1 VLTSKNRL
9 TSSCADELQVAMP
22 GQVALPGDELY
33 DEGCRVWNSAVRR
46 RPAII
51 AFCKQPEDV
60 QAAVRAARRHGL
72 PLSVRGGGHD
82 WAGRALRDDGLVIDL
97 TRMRDVAV
105 DPRALVATVA
115 GGARAKDVAAA
126 AGAHGLVAAMGNCGT
141 VGMAG
146 LTLGGGYGP
155 LSGTC
160 GLAAD
165 NLLGAEVVLAD
176 GRRVTTGP
184 DAEPDLLWALRGGG
198 NFGVVTS
205 LRVRL
210 HPACD
215 MLAGS
220 VIYNWNGARAVLRR
234 YASFAATAPDELGVS
249 VGAMPGPNGELVIM
263 VVPLWN
269 GERRRGER
277 TMEDV
282 QAFGAPQFAQVAP
295 ATYCDLLAQ
304 FDAWME
310 AANGCHWE
318 IRTRS
323 LPAITE
329 GAAKAIIAAKARAAS
344 SLCTVFW
351 HHFHGA
357 ATRMTP
363 DGGAFGLRREHF
375 MVEIVAGWKPDGD
388 DGAAHRRW
396 AQDLWR
402 SLAPFALPGGY
413 PNLLGRIRRRRLM
426 GATPPGSGPSSAASI
441 PMASWR
447 PPSCCRRGKPVRRPV
462 RTSEA
467 TTAGVRAPRTP
478 RPALSALT
486 SVMAGLLARGS
497 APLSPSRSHA
507 A

>member
-1 VLTSKNRL
+1 MLGTKNRVS
-9 TSSCADELQVAMP
+9 SSCADELRAAIS
-22 GQVALPGDELY
+22 GRVALPGDELY
-33 DEGCRVWNSAVRR
+33 EKGCRVWNGAVRR

-97 TRMRDVAV
+97 TGMRDVAV

-126 AGAHGLVAAMGNCGT
+126 AGAHDLVAAMGNCGT

-165 NLLGAEVVLAD
+165 NLLGAEIVLAD

-184 DAEPDLLWALRGGG
+184 DAEPDLFWALRGGGG

-210 HPACD
+210 HPARD

-220 VIYNWNGARAVLRR
+220 VIYNWNEAGAVLRR

-249 VGAMPGPNGELVIM
+249 VGVMSGPDGEPVIM

-269 GERRRGER
+269 GDRRRGER
-277 TMEDV
+277 AMEDV
-282 QAFGAPQFAQVAP
+282 RAFGTPLSAQVGP
-295 ATYCDLLAQ
+295 ATYADLLAQ
-304 FDAWME
+304 FDAWVE
-310 AANGCHWE
+310 AADGCHWE

-323 LPAITE
+323 LPALTA
-329 GAAKAIIAAKARAAS
+329 GAADAIIAAKARAAS
-344 SLCTVFW
+344 PYCAVFW

-357 ATRMTP
+357 ATRMAP
-363 DGGAFGLRREHF
+363 DGAAFGLRREHF

-396 AQDLWR
+396 AQDLWQ

-413 PNLLGRIRRRRLM
+413 PNLLGPDDREQAAAAYGGNAARLRVLKRRFDPD
-426 GATPPGSGPSSAASI
+426 GVFASAI
-441 PMASWR
+441 PL
-447 PPSCCRRGKPVRRPV
+447 PEG
-462 RTSEA
+462 
-467 TTAGVRAPRTP
+467 
-478 RPALSALT
+478 
-486 SVMAGLLARGS
+486 
-497 APLSPSRSHA
+497 
-507 A
+507 

>member
-1 VLTSKNRL
+1 MLGSKNRVS
-9 TSSCADELQVAMP
+9 SSCADELRAAISGRVAQP
-22 GQVALPGDELY
+22 WHELY
-33 DEGCRVWNSAVRR
+33 DEGSRVWNGAVRR
-46 RPAII
+46 RPAMI

-82 WAGRALRDDGLVIDL
+82 WAGRALCDDGLVIDL
-97 TRMRDVAV
+97 TGMRDVAV

-126 AGAHGLVAAMGNCGT
+126 AGAHGLVAALGNCGT

-165 NLLGAEVVLAD
+165 NLLGAEIVLAD

-184 DAEPDLLWALRGGG
+184 DAEPELFWALRGGGG

-210 HPACD
+210 HPVHD

-220 VIYNWNGARAVLRR
+220 VIYNWNEAGAVLRR
-234 YASFAATAPDELGVS
+234 YAAFAATAPDELGVT
-249 VGAMPGPNGELVIM
+249 VGVMSGPDGEPVIM

-269 GERRRGER
+269 GERCRGER
-277 TMEDV
+277 AMEDV
-282 QAFGAPQFAQVAP
+282 RAFGTPRSAEVGP
-295 ATYCDLLAQ
+295 ATYADLLAQ
-304 FDAWME
+304 FDAWVE
-310 AANGCHWE
+310 AADGYHWE
-318 IRTRS
+318 LRTRW
-323 LPAITE
+323 LPALTA
-329 GAAKAIIAAKARAAS
+329 GAAEAIIAATARRAS
-344 SLCTVFW
+344 PHCSVFW

-357 ATRMTP
+357 ATRVAP
-363 DGGAFGLRREHF
+363 DGAAFGLRREHL

-396 AQDLWR
+396 VQDLGQ

-413 PNLLGRIRRRRLM
+413 ANLLGPDNREQPVGAYGGNAARLRVLKRRFDPD
-426 GATPPGSGPSSAASI
+426 GVFASAI
-441 PMASWR
+441 PL
-447 PPSCCRRGKPVRRPV
+447 P
-462 RTSEA
+462 EQ
-467 TTAGVRAPRTP
+467 
-478 RPALSALT
+478 
-486 SVMAGLLARGS
+486 
-497 APLSPSRSHA
+497 
-507 A
+507 